1 MDFFLSPATNLISI
15 QIAATCSA
23 APTLFYFHPFR
34 TPFSENP
41 SSLRKPRAMIQLA
54 KMQMKPILSWPS
66 FTCSEEMGMG
76 WGGRDSCV
84 PGHGRH
90 VEFVIVQGEPAVC
103 DGQGDTSVCNDR
115 ISFPSMVIYSCT
127 ELKLIWS
134 NTASCRAKNRSISVW
149 S

>member
-1 MDFFLSPATNLISI
+1 M
-15 QIAATCSA
+15 
-23 APTLFYFHPFR
+23 
-34 TPFSENP
+34 
-41 SSLRKPRAMIQLA
+41 
-54 KMQMKPILSWPS
+54 
-66 FTCSEEMGMG
+66 
-76 WGGRDSCV
+76 

-90 VEFVIVQGEPAVC
+90 VEFVIVQGGPAVC